1 LGPISEKNAIK
12 KENVQECNVMSKQE
26 GSGSGTNIPGTRKKL
41 TSSKK
46 RETEEEKKENTERAS
61 PIGILYVSMSQLN
74 KGN

>member
-1 LGPISEKNAIK
+1 MLGPISEKNAIK

-46 RETEEEKKENTERAS
+46 RETEEEKKREYRKS
-61 PIGILYVSMSQLN
+61 
-74 KGN
+74 